1 MTGRRKRIFTI
12 FLTLF
17 CVCVFSMSAFAASP
31 QISKKKATISI
42 GKTMTL
48 KISKAGKSK
57 ITWKSSKPKIASVS
71 KKGQVKG
78 LKAGKAVISAKVGKK
93 TLKCT
98 VTVKAIRIKKITL
111 NKKSC
116 TMTQGEK
123 FTLKASF
130 SPKDAS
136 NRSLTWKSSNKKVAT
151 VDSKGVV
158 KAVSPG
164 KATITATAKDGSK
177 KKASCTVTVKKKAEK
192 PASSSSGSSASKTPT
207 LKITNAPVTLKVA
220 YYAYLN
226 YDCDVNLDDWPTW
239 KSSDTK
245 VLEIDPEEGV
255 IFGARVGKAT
265 VTCTGKYHG
274 KTISASVT
282 VTVVKYGDMTNFYE
296 KEEKV
301 AQVKKELAAA
311 KARGPKE
318 YIQYCETHPQ
328 YLDFSEGRSEKFIK
342 ALMSGDFISY
352 KIDVTVDYKKAVDAL
367 YIPWIKE
374 LLKKSGCD
382 YTNDPLCKLLLLNG
396 TLHVMEH
403 NGELKYGGRTAP
415 YGLCPYVAPLMMEG
429 KCDGTYQF
437 GNCQAFSRLV
447 GDAAQILGF
456 EVRYITPEWG
466 GDFHIAAQVRLNGYE
481 YIFDPLYGF
490 CQGVGEAAAQ
500 RLDKACEE
508 ASKIRNN
515 H

>member
-1 MTGRRKRIFTI
+1 MNKLKKQVLGIV
-12 FLTLF
+12 LMLL
-17 CVCVFSMSAFAASP
+17 CVCMFSAPAFAATP
-31 QISKKKATISI
+31 KISKKKVTVAV
-42 GKTMTL
+42 GKTVTL

-57 ITWKSSKPKIASVS
+57 VTWKSSKPKIASVS

-98 VTVKAIRIKKITL
+98 VTVKAIKIKKITL

-177 KKASCTVTVKKKAEK
+177 KKCSCSVTVKKKAGK
-192 PASSSSGSSASKTPT
+192 PASSGSGASGKEAPK
-207 LKITNAPVTLKVA
+207 LKILDAPATVLVGQRV
-220 YYAYLN
+220 YLY
-226 YDCDVNLDDWPTW
+226 YDCDENFDDWPVW

-245 VLEIDPEEGV
+245 VLEIEPEDGIV
-255 IFGARVGKAT
+255 FGARVGKAT
-265 VTCTGKYHG
+265 VTCTAKYHG

-282 VTVVKYGDMTNFYE
+282 ITVVKNGDMTNFYE
-296 KEEKV
+296 KEEKSE
-301 AQVKKELAAA
+301 QIRKELAAA

-318 YIQYCETHPQ
+318 YIRYCETHIE
-328 YLDFSEGRSEKFIK
+328 YLFFSESRSDAFLR
-342 ALMSGDFISY
+342 ALRSGDMSHR
-352 KIDVTVDYKKAVDAL
+352 IDATADYKKAVNAL

-374 LLKKSGCD
+374 LLKKSSCD
-382 YTNDPLCKLLLLNG
+382 YTNNPLCKLVLLNG
-396 TLHVMEH
+396 TLNGMYRK
-403 NGELKYGGRTAP
+403 GELKYGGRTAP

-429 KCDGTYQF
+429 KWDGSYQF
-437 GNCQAFSRLV
+437 GNCQAFSRVV
-447 GDAAQILGF
+447 GDAAELLGLD
-456 EVRYITPEWG
+456 VRYVHPEWSSSS
-466 GDFHIAAQVRLNGYE
+466 HIAAQVKINGCE
-481 YIFDPLYGF
+481 YIFDPLYGI
-490 CQGVGEAAAQ
+490 CKGVGETAAE
-500 RLDKACEE
+500 RLDQACEE
-508 ASKIRNN
+508 QSEIINKYR
-515 H
+515 